1 MLTRRAFLAFGA
13 ASVAVFA
20 AGSPVRAQAA
30 EATAFVQQLGNQ
42 LVAVVNGPGGMAAK
56 RARVEPLIEQA
67 VDVEAIGRF
76 CLGRFWR
83 VSTPQQQQE
92 YQRLF
97 RQVLLNS
104 IVGRLGEF
112 QGIGFDMTDTVERDG
127 NASVGTVIRR
137 PNQQPARVQWVV
149 SRASGRPKIIDVIA
163 EGTSLRLTQRS
174 DYAAYISRNGNSV
187 DALLQAMR
195 QQVAA

>member
-1 MLTRRAFLAFGA
+1 MLTRRAFLALGA

-20 AGSPVRAQAA
+20 AGSPARAQAA

-42 LVAVVNGPGGMAAK
+42 LVAVVNGPGSMAAK
-56 RARVEPLIEQA
+56 RARVEPLIEQS

-83 VSTPQQQQE
+83 TSTPQQQQE

-127 NASVGTVIRR
+127 NVLVGTVIRR

-174 DYAAYISRNGNSV
+174 DYASYISRNGNSV
-187 DALLQAMR
+187 DALLQALR

>member
-1 MLTRRAFLAFGA
+1 MPTRRAFFALGA
-13 ASVAVFA
+13 ASAALLA
-20 AGSPVRAQAA
+20 AGSPARAQAA
-30 EATAFVQQLGNQ
+30 EATAFIQQLGGQ
-42 LVAVVNGPGGMAAK
+42 LVAVVNGPGSVAAK

-92 YQRLF
+92 YLRLF
-97 RQVLLNS
+97 RQVLMNN
-104 IVGRLGEF
+104 IAGRLGD
-112 QGIGFDMTDTVERDG
+112 QGIGFSLTNTVERDG
-127 NASVGTVIRR
+127 NALVGTVIRR
-137 PNQQPARVQWVV
+137 PNQQPAQVQWVV
-149 SRASGRPKIIDVIA
+149 SAQSGRPKIIDVIA

-174 DYAAYISRNGNSV
+174 DYAAYITRNGNNV

>member
-1 MLTRRAFLAFGA
+1 MLTRRAFLASGA

-20 AGSPVRAQAA
+20 AGSPARAQTA

-42 LVAVVNGPGGMAAK
+42 LVAVVNGSGSMAAK

-83 VSTPQQQQE
+83 TSTQQQQQE
-92 YQRLF
+92 YLRLF

-104 IVGRLGEF
+104 ITVRLGDF

-127 NASVGTVIRR
+127 NALVGTVLRR

-149 SRASGRPKIIDVIA
+149 SRAGGRPKIIDVIA

-174 DYAAYISRNGNSV
+174 DYAAYISRHGNSV

-195 QQVAA
+195 QQAAA